1 MSRVGRKPIPVPAGV
16 RVAVQED
23 NFVVEGPK
31 GRIEQH
37 LLPGFPV
44 KVEGETVTV
53 GRTGESGPE
62 RAKHGLLRALL
73 ANAVQG
79 VSIGFTR
86 GLEIS
91 GVGYKAELKGEDIHF
106 ALGYSHPV
114 VYRIPAGIKVEIEK
128 NTKLTVSGAD
138 RQKVGQVAAELR
150 RLKPPDPYKA
160 KGIKYVD
167 EVLRRKVGKAGAK

>member
-16 RVAVQED
+16 RVAVQDD

-31 GRIEQH
+31 GRIEQR

-44 KVEGETVTV
+44 KVEDGTVTI
-53 GRTGESGPE
+53 GRSGDSGPE

-79 VSIGFTR
+79 VSAGFVR

-91 GVGYKAELKGEDIHF
+91 GVGYKAELKGDDIHF

-114 VYRIPAGIKVEIEK
+114 VYRIPAGIKVEVEK